1 MYLTDPLPIV
11 ESLPVVEFLPVSLLI
26 VESLLVS
33 LPIVESTWILGL
45 FGALPEHI
53 GEPAA
58 IGDPVFMIGDL
69 CCRFRVRL
77 GFLSGRGGGRGG
89 GWVLSVLEFWVL

>member
-1 MYLTDPLPIV
+1 MVYLVPVSLPIV
-11 ESLPVVEFLPVSLLI
+11 ESLP
-26 VESLLVS
+26 VS

-58 IGDPVFMIGDL
+58 IGDPFFMNGDL
-69 CCRFRVRL
+69 WVRFRVRL
-77 GFLSGRGGGRGG
+77 GLLSGRGGGRGW
-89 GWVLSVLEFWVL
+89 GWVLPVLELWVLEFT